1 MQLGCYTFVNPPSG
15 HQRTLSGPRPDHAY
29 PDRAAPRRFSEMPKG
44 RSWLAQVPFAGGGAC
59 DLRSLTRP
67 LVPVGLSPSY
77 LPCSS
82 MPDRSLVEVGRCS
95 RRPLPR
101 FEKTEREGAVSPS
114 SPILFCYPIRIFY
127 VAYLCQ
133 RGTERREVFAAGGSK
148 PGFVFDVG
156 RRAEERAQHSQTAA
170 DARKAAWIWSRGAD
184 GQECH
189 KLWRH
194 DWAARVS

>member
-1 MQLGCYTFVNPPSG
+1 MDKLRGASAGLAQVQLGCYTFVNPPSG

-44 RSWLAQVPFAGGGAC
+44 RSWLAHPFAGGGAC

-82 MPDRSLVEVGRCS
+82 MPDRSLVELGRCS

-101 FEKTEREGAVSPS
+101 FEKTEREGAVSP
-114 SPILFCYPIRIFY
+114 
-127 VAYLCQ
+127 
-133 RGTERREVFAAGGSK
+133 
-148 PGFVFDVG
+148 
-156 RRAEERAQHSQTAA
+156 RAQSFFSLTYPEFLCSIFVPKKH
-170 DARKAAWIWSRGAD
+170 RKTRSFCGGRL
-184 GQECH
+184 E
-189 KLWRH
+189 
-194 DWAARVS
+194 ARVRFRRWTPRRGKS